1 MTQQIPDD
9 EAWLVVKRGL
19 YYRPED
25 SGYTGIRD
33 EAGRYTYAEAKAREF
48 NPGKNGNPVTII
60 KFSEAPLFS
69 KACFSDIA
77 LAYTQRK
84 LAEAEATIE
93 RLRAELARG
102 RLPAARAGG

>member
-25 SGYTGIRD
+25 CGYTGIRD
-33 EAGRYTYAEAKAREF
+33 EAGRYTLEEAKARECS
-48 NPGKNGNPVTII
+48 PKNGVAVTIV

-69 KACFSDIA
+69 KACWSELA

-84 LAEAEATIE
+84 LVEAEATIE

-102 RLPAARAGG
+102 RLPAARSGG